1 LTLNT
6 VLVTGAAGY
15 VGTEVVKQLL
25 ELDVEVT
32 ALDLAKPVYAVPWI
46 NVDFTDRAAL
56 ESALD
61 GRNFDVIM
69 HVASLPG
76 DTGDP
81 YQMMN
86 VNVSGTL
93 NMLEQARRLEVKRFV
108 QVSSI
113 STYEWYPATK
123 FNPPDYMPVD
133 EDHHCR
139 PKDMYSTSKR
149 MQELLC
155 LTYWWQY
162 KVPTVAIRLT
172 AVVGAHAK
180 GGGRGWRVFAEQM
193 AEGKRIEIPHF
204 TAEELC
210 HYVDVR
216 DVARMLIAVAEN
228 ENAVGEVFNCCG
240 PRAVRGYEI
249 AEWVRELV
257 PGVEVVYGFPWSMA
271 QGGEIEFSMEKAKK
285 LIGFEP
291 RYSMKDSIAYIKEWI
306 DAGGLREDKPAADES
321 YGNGVD
327 SPKE

>member
-1 LTLNT
+1 MTVKS

-15 VGTEVVKQLL
+15 VGTEVTRQLVL
-25 ELDVEVT
+25 QGYEVT
-32 ALDLAKPVYAVPWI
+32 ALDMLKPDADVAWI
-46 NVDFTDRAAL
+46 NVDFTDKAAL
-56 ESALD
+56 DTAMEGKS
-61 GRNFDVIM
+61 FDVIM
-69 HVASLPG
+69 HIASLPG

-81 YQMMN
+81 YQMMR
-86 VNVSGTL
+86 VNVHGTL
-93 NMLEQARRLEVKRFV
+93 NLLELARKLQVKRFA

-113 STYEWYPATK
+113 SAYEWYPATK
-123 FNPPDYMPVD
+123 FNKPDSMPVD
-133 EDHHCR
+133 ETHHCR

-155 LTYWWQY
+155 RTYWWEY

-193 AEGKRIEIPHF
+193 SEGKKVEIPHF
-204 TAEELC
+204 KAEELC

-216 DVARMLIAVAEN
+216 DVARMLIAVSESDS
-228 ENAVGEVFNCCG
+228 AVGEVFNCCG

-249 AEWVRELV
+249 AQWVQELV

-271 QGGEIEFSMEKAKK
+271 QGDEIEFSMEKAKK

-291 RYSMKDSIAYIKEWI
+291 RYSMKDSITYIKEWI
-306 DAGGLREDKPAADES
+306 DAGGLTEDKPSADKS
-321 YGNGVD
+321 YGSGVT
-327 SPKE
+327 K